1 MKKRGR
7 YETLPPEAVA
17 YLRRSG
23 EEIPFADSEVIVRR
37 GDPGK
42 AFYVVLSG
50 TVEVRLTVEGN
61 CRLPLVRLDEG
72 AFFGEMSILTD
83 QEVSADVV
91 ALGPVEVLRYPAEL
105 FSKALSESDPLRT
118 HIMAGLAANLQRTT
132 TDAWNF
138 FQRAEALNVL
148 MDSSAEPGAL
158 IAQSRSMAKVLENVE
173 SSAPGEESLL
183 VSGESGTGKTFIA
196 SHIHVRSGKKGR
208 PFIVVDCRSLSE
220 EEAVIFLF
228 GSTWSRREGGADPG
242 FGSLQNYGA
251 LHLANEGTLVLRHIE
266 ALGPEAR
273 ETLARYGEGR
283 REGRVHYPR
292 TRLIATT
299 AGGADG
305 TQAASCLTPD
315 LAAVFSSR
323 EIALPPLRKRRKDI
337 IPLAHLFL
345 EEHRKKEGQSFTLA
359 AEHTLL
365 SRKYTHGNA
374 AELREAVEMAALVA
388 DGSLLEP
395 EHIFTGPKDQ
405 GGLYEYELE
414 QLPLFRRMTSPS
426 VLKIARGAVF
436 ASFAAVILLSL
447 FSSRTPAG
455 RTANAVT
462 WSLWEP
468 ALLLLFLFVGRV
480 WCTVC
485 PLSTAGK
492 IARRFKSLER
502 QPDEWLKK
510 YTGWFIIAGFIAVI
524 WSEHTFHMVENPFAS
539 SLLLLSLMAAAV
551 AFAVVYQRET
561 WCRYACPLGNL
572 GAVYAL
578 PAVLNIRANPSVCA
592 TYCTTHEC
600 YKGSKDLPGCP
611 VFHHPLYARDAH
623 HCKQCCTCL
632 QVCPHNSAKL
642 YLRLPLQGIWRQG
655 DLGTGLLPFAVFLF
669 FFSPFM
675 LASQGAGWASS
686 LGGFTAN
693 TALAIIATL
702 IFLPHLPR
710 LLAPDPDPDPL
721 LSSRVAF
728 SLLIL
733 AWGPAMAYQLNHIH
747 SLSLLRIHAEEG
759 SAAAGFLPSG
769 EVTVQAALQVGVI
782 LLAGALT
789 VLCLLGIKWR
799 SPHYGSRIAR
809 GGWWLLSL
817 LCTVYILA
825 CLTLVLPEGVFFG

>member
-7 YETLPPEAVA
+7 YEKLPPEAVA
-17 YLRRSG
+17 YLRRGG
-23 EEIPFADSEVIVRR
+23 EEAPFADGEIIVRR

-50 TVEVRLTVEGN
+50 TVEVRLTAEGD
-61 CRLPLVRLDEG
+61 CRLPLVRLEEG
-72 AFFGEMSILTD
+72 SFFGEMSILTE

-91 ALGPVEVLRYPAEL
+91 ALGPVVLLRYPAEL
-105 FSKALSESDPLRT
+105 FPRALSESDSLRA

-148 MDSSAEPGAL
+148 MDTSAEPGPI
-158 IAQSRSMAKVLENVE
+158 IAHSRSMAKVLEKVE
-173 SSAPGEESLL
+173 GSVPGEGSVL
-183 VSGESGTGKTFIA
+183 VSGEAGTGKTFIA
-196 SHIHVRSGKKGR
+196 SHIHVRGGKKGR
-208 PFIVVDCRSLSE
+208 PFIVVDCRSLSQ
-220 EEAVIFLF
+220 EEAATFLF
-228 GSTWSRREGGADPG
+228 GSSWPRREEGSGHG
-242 FGSLQNYGA
+242 FASLQNYGA

-266 ALGPEAR
+266 ALGLEAQ

-283 REGRVHYPR
+283 REGRVEYPR

-299 AGGADG
+299 DGRADG
-305 TQAASCLTPD
+305 RGATAIQPD
-315 LAAVFSSR
+315 LAAIFASR
-323 EIALPPLRKRRKDI
+323 EIVLPPLRNRRKDI
-337 IPLAHLFL
+337 VPLAHLFL
-345 EEHRKKEGQSFTLA
+345 DAHRQKERQAFTLA

-374 AELREAVEMAALVA
+374 AELREAVEMAALFA
-388 DGSLLEP
+388 DGPLLEP

-426 VLKIARGAVF
+426 TLKIARGTVF
-436 ASFAAVILLSL
+436 VSFAAVILFSL
-447 FSSRTPAG
+447 FAGRTPAG
-455 RTANAVT
+455 QAANTVT

-468 ALLLLFLFVGRV
+468 ALLLFFLFVGRV

-502 QPDEWLKK
+502 QPGEWLKK
-510 YTGWFIIAGFIAVI
+510 YTGWIIIIGFIAVI
-524 WSEHTFHMVENPFAS
+524 WSEHTFHMVENPFAA
-539 SLLLLSLMAAAV
+539 SLLLLSLTAAAAV
-551 AFAVVYQRET
+551 FAVVYRRET
-561 WCRYACPLGNL
+561 WCRYVCPLGNL

-578 PAVLNIRANPSVCA
+578 PAVLNIRANPNVCA

-632 QVCPHNSAKL
+632 RVCPHNSAKL
-642 YLRLPLQGIWRQG
+642 YLRLPLQSIWRQG

-675 LASQGAGWASS
+675 LASQGTGWAATA
-686 LGGFTAN
+686 GGFTAA
-693 TALAIIATL
+693 TALAIFATL
-702 IFLPHLPR
+702 LFLPHLPR
-710 LLAPDPDPDPL
+710 LLAPDPDPDSL
-721 LSSRVAF
+721 LPSRVAF

-733 AWGPAMAYQLNHIH
+733 AWGPAMAYQLNHIR
-747 SLSLLRIHAEEG
+747 SLSLLRIRAEEG
-759 SAAAGFLPSG
+759 ASAAGFLLSG
-769 EVTVQAALQVGVI
+769 NLTVQAALQVGVI

-789 VLCLLGIKWR
+789 LLCLLGIKWR
-799 SPHYGSRIAR
+799 SPHYGSRVAR
-809 GGWWLLSL
+809 GGWWFLSL
-817 LCTVYILA
+817 LCTVYFLICLA
-825 CLTLVLPEGVFFG
+825 LVLPEGIFFG